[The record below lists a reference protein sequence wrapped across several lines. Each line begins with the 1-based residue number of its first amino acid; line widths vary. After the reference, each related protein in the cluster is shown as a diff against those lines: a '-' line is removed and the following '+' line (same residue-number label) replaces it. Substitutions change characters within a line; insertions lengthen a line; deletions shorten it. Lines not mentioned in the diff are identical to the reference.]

1 MIIKKN
7 EENFEPKEDVIE
19 VSSKLDE
26 INYSLK
32 IYFSKDKQSI
42 IFKVEQEY
50 IQTHY
55 YYEKFFLIDFKRDY
69 KRFNMM
75 NTLVEIFQN
84 LKSIIDTYST
94 KIENAPSNKLKITI
108 SNNSEIIAI
117 FNLRKKIRSQ
127 NRLNLVLME
136 QIQENRNKIKSIKK
150 QSAKLE
156 KNMKSQNDI
165 INDINSK
172 IDNINENLENLLKE
186 LNNIK
191 EDTNNNSSSIP
202 KRNENKKQNKINKK
216 IKEEEIDNKKDITN
230 KKEEGK
236 EYEDDISLTEKE
248 TKCKKQVFYEILFIL
263 NIFII
268 IFIAYLF
275 WKIKSLEI
283 KGREEYL
290 KIEQLK
296 KKYSFFRQ
304 LDSLDVEDIKF
315 LQNTFVTGEIYL
327 DVEEKENENIRE
339 DEEKNEEVDNINE
352 LNENKNEN
360 IDNDFKDEIKN
371 NKRSKE

>member
-7 EENFEPKEDVIE
+7 EENFEPKEDAIE
-19 VSSKLDE
+19 VSQKLDE

-75 NTLVEIFQN
+75 NTLVDIFQN
-84 LKSIIDTYST
+84 LKSIIGKYST

-136 QIQENRNKIKSIKK
+136 QENRNKIKSIKK